1 MKIRNNPRFV
11 QNSLLLD
18 LATYWRELADT
29 VNNHSDGIIAVSAPS
44 SATANGSPG
53 QIAYDSTHFYV
64 CIANNTWKRVPISTW

>member
-1 MKIRNNPRFV
+1 VKIRNNPRFV
-11 QNSLLLD
+11 QNSLLFD

-44 SATANGSPG
+44 SATDNGSPG

-64 CIANNTWKRVPISTW
+64 CIANNTWKRVAIATW